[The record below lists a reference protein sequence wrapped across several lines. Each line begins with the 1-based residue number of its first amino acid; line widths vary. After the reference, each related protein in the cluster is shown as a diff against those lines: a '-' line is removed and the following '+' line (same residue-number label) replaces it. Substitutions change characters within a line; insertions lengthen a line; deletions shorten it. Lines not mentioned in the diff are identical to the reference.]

1 MTQKYNTR
9 AKKDSAVTSEPLQKL
24 EANTIKNIS
33 NVKDEIINLKE
44 AVIKWL

>member
-1 MTQKYNTR
+1 M
-9 AKKDSAVTSEPLQKL
+9 TSEPLQKL
-24 EANTIKNIS
+24 EANTIKNIN